1 MKKSGTRKKVRRS
14 RSGGRHKRT
23 PELERYG
30 PVKWIPIQQ
39 VEGPHGVRYPH
50 HLVRLI
56 NSFKRHKGWHGRPL
70 LVERVAAGSR
80 RNREIRFVSWTGSHR
95 LAAAF
100 ATRVWMVPVIEMRGR
115 LWDETHGP
123 AQRGSSRLSETYD
136 DEQRLAMIL
145 CTRDERAIRLMD
157 REVPRQ
163 DAQKRARRERA
174 ARRRDQGPPWAA
186 LGPRLE
192 ARVLEPGVVELRH
205 RASSE
210 SRVFGREVLEKLLT
224 MLSSAKRA
232 A

>member
-1 MKKSGTRKKVRRS
+1 VKKSGTRKKTRRT
-14 RSGGRHKRT
+14 RGRRRT

-30 PVKWIPIQQ
+30 QVRWVPIQQ

-50 HLVRLI
+50 HLVRLMR
-56 NSFKRHKGWHGRPL
+56 SFKRHKGWHGRPL

-80 RNREIRFVSWTGSHR
+80 KSKEIRFVSWTGSHR

-100 ATRVWMVPVIEMRGR
+100 AMRVWMVPIIEMRGR
-115 LWDETHGP
+115 LWDDAHGP

-157 REVPRQ
+157 REVPRD
-163 DAQKRARRERA
+163 DAHSRARRRSRRA
-174 ARRRDQGPPWAA
+174 ARMQQGPPWAE

-192 ARVLEPGVVELRH
+192 ARVLQPDVVELRH

-210 SRVFGREVLEKLLT
+210 TRVFGREVLEKLLA
-224 MLSSAKRA
+224 LLAHKRA